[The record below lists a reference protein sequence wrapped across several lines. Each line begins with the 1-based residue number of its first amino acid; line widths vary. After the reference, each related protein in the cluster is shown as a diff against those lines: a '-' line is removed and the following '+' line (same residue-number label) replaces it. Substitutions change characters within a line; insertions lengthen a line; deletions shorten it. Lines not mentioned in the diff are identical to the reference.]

1 MGNLADTITNCH
13 VTSWRFD
20 GENSTNGGSM
30 KEFIEYI
37 AKQLVDQPENV
48 VIEEETKDEMLVLKL
63 KVAQPD
69 IGKVIGK
76 RGRTAFALRTLV
88 AAVGKKSGKKVALEI
103 VD

>member
-1 MGNLADTITNCH
+1 
-13 VTSWRFD
+13 
-20 GENSTNGGSM
+20 M
-30 KEFIEYI
+30 KDFVEYI
-37 AKQLVDQPENV
+37 AKQLVDQPEFV
-48 VIEEETKDEMLVLKL
+48 VIDEEKRDDKLILKL

-88 AAVGKKSGKKVALEI
+88 AAVGKKMGKKVSLEV

>member
-1 MGNLADTITNCH
+1 
-13 VTSWRFD
+13 
-20 GENSTNGGSM
+20 M
-30 KEFIEYI
+30 KDFVEYI
-37 AKQLVDQPENV
+37 AKQLVDQPDLV
-48 VIEEETKDEMLVLKL
+48 VIEEEKRDDKLILRL

-88 AAVGKKSGKKVALEI
+88 AAVGKKMGKKVSLEV

>member
-1 MGNLADTITNCH
+1 
-13 VTSWRFD
+13 
-20 GENSTNGGSM
+20 M

-37 AKQLVDQPENV
+37 ARQLVDQPDSV
-48 VIEEETKDEMLVLKL
+48 SLTEEILEDKIVYKL

-76 RGRTAFALRTLV
+76 KGRTAFALRTIV
-88 AAVGKKSGKKVALEI
+88 AAVGMKAGKKVLLEV